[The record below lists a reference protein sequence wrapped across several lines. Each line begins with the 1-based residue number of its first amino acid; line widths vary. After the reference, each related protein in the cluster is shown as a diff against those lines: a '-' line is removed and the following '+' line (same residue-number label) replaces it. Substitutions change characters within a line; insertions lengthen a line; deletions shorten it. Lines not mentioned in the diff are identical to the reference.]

1 MVNLGSRALEVG
13 GNNLSTEFA
22 GSIQGGGALVK
33 SGTGTFSLSGTSVF
47 SGNATVA
54 AGILVVNGSVNT
66 PLVTV
71 VDNATL
77 GGTGTIGG
85 PVTVANGGIVAPG
98 KTGAGVLSVGA
109 LTLNA
114 TSILNY
120 QLGSLSDRIDVNGP
134 LTLDGTVNVSAA

>member
-1 MVNLGSRALEVG
+1 MG

-33 SGTGTFSLSGTSVF
+33 SGTGALCSPARAF

-54 AGILVVNGSVNT
+54 AGTLVVNGSVST

-77 GGTGTIGG
+77 AGTGTIGG
-85 PVTVANGGIVAPG
+85 SVTVANGGIVAPG
-98 KTGAGVLSVGA
+98 KTGAGVLSVG
-109 LTLNA
+109 THP
-114 TSILNY
+114 
-120 QLGSLSDRIDVNGP
+120 QCHVDP
-134 LTLDGTVNVSAA
+134 